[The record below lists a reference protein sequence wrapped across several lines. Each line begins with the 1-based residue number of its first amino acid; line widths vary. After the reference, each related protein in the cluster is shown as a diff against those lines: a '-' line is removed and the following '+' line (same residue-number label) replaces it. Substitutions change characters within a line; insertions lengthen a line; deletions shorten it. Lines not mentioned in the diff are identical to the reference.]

1 MAERLRIVAEQFPP
15 FRVDFLRQQPE
26 RPGVVDDVLEHGF
39 GFLHAAADGEGVHEP
54 ERAEDERPLL
64 AGQRVR
70 AVSVPEH
77 ESILGR
83 QFLPNRVDGRDD
95 PVVVRRE
102 KARQRDEQRRR
113 VQRLAFVPLCERPD
127 FVVVAA
133 FEHRLVNL
141 LADRRPPVVVLGE
154 VQRLRHLDGP
164 VEADPAHHLRVDE
177 LVVVAADLP
186 DARPRFV
193 PRLADVVRDA
203 GGDPSLRYAEAKDG
217 PLFTANGNLVVDCDF
232 GEIDDV
238 DARAADLA
246 RIPGAQEHGLFVEM
260 VDEVVYGTDES
271 VERVEF

>member
-1 MAERLRIVAEQFPP
+1 M
-15 FRVDFLRQQPE
+15 
-26 RPGVVDDVLEHGF
+26 
-39 GFLHAAADGEGVHEP
+39 
-54 ERAEDERPLL
+54 
-64 AGQRVR
+64 
-70 AVSVPEH
+70 
-77 ESILGR
+77 
-83 QFLPNRVDGRDD
+83 
-95 PVVVRRE
+95 
-102 KARQRDEQRRR
+102 
-113 VQRLAFVPLCERPD
+113 
-127 FVVVAA
+127 
-133 FEHRLVNL
+133 
-141 LADRRPPVVVLGE
+141 
-154 VQRLRHLDGP
+154 
-164 VEADPAHHLRVDE
+164 
-177 LVVVAADLP
+177 VVVAADLP